1 MLLVKNIEVAYMKV
15 IQVLRGVSLEAHEG
29 KIVALLGANGAGKTT
44 TLKAIS
50 GMLKTEEGE
59 VTDGSIEFD
68 GKRIDGYGPEVIAA
82 MGISQA
88 MEGRRVLEHLSV
100 EENLLVGAYCRRDRS
115 GVKKDLELVF
125 DYFPKIKLLR
135 QRTSGYLSGGEQQ
148 MLVIGRALMARPR
161 LMLLDEPSLGLAPLI
176 IEDIYRI
183 IDRIRA
189 DQKMAILLVE
199 QNAMAALGIADEGYV
214 MENGRIVMGGPAD
227 KLRDNE
233 DVREFYLGL
242 SALGSRKS
250 YRDVKHYRRKKR
262 WLG

>member
-1 MLLVKNIEVAYMKV
+1 MLLVNNIEVAYIKV
-15 IQVLRGVSLEAHEG
+15 IQVLRGVFLEVHEG
-29 KIVALLGANGAGKTT
+29 KIAALLGANGAGKTT

-59 VTDGSIEFD
+59 VTDGSIEFE
-68 GKRIDGYGPEVIAA
+68 GKRIDGYGPERIAG

-100 EENLLVGAYCRRDRS
+100 EENLFIGAYCRKDRG
-115 GVKKDLELVF
+115 GVKKDLEVVF

-161 LMLLDEPSLGLAPLI
+161 LMLLDEPSLGLAPLTV
-176 IEDIYRI
+176 EDIYRNI
-183 IDRIRA
+183 NRIRA

-199 QNAMAALGIADEGYV
+199 QNARAALGIADEGYV

-242 SALGSRKS
+242 SSAGSRKS

>member
-1 MLLVKNIEVAYMKV
+1 MLSVKNIEVAYMKV
-15 IQVLRGVSLEAHEG
+15 IQVLRGVSLEVQKG
-29 KIVALLGANGAGKTT
+29 KLVSLLGANGAGKTT

-50 GMLKTEEGE
+50 GMLKTEEGN
-59 VTDGSIEFD
+59 VTEGRIEFE
-68 GKRIDGYGPEVIAA
+68 GKRIDGYGPETIAA

-100 EENLLVGAYCRRDRS
+100 EENLYVGAYCRKDRA

-135 QRTSGYLSGGEQQ
+135 QRTSGYLSGGEPQ
-148 MLVIGRALMARPR
+148 MLVIGRALRARPQ
-161 LMLLDEPSLGLAPLI
+161 LMLLDEPSLGLAPLVV
-176 IEDIYRI
+176 EDIFRI

-189 DQKMAILLVE
+189 ERKMAILLVE
-199 QNAMAALGIADEGYV
+199 QNARAALGIADEGYV

-233 DVREFYLGL
+233 DIREFYLGL

>member
-1 MLLVKNIEVAYMKV
+1 MLQAKNIEVAYMKV
-15 IQVLRGVSLEAHEG
+15 IQVLRGVSLEVHEG
-29 KIVALLGANGAGKTT
+29 KIAALLGANGAGKTT

-59 VTDGSIEFD
+59 VTGGSIEFD
-68 GKRIDGYGPEVIAA
+68 GKKIDGYGPEAIAA

-100 EENLLVGAYCRRDRS
+100 EENLLIGAYCRKDRA

-125 DYFPKIKLLR
+125 DYFPKIRLLR

-161 LMLLDEPSLGLAPLI
+161 LMLLDEPSLGLAPLMV
-176 IEDIYRI
+176 EDIFRI
-183 IDRIRA
+183 IDRIRV

-199 QNAMAALGIADEGYV
+199 QNARAALGIADEGYV
-214 MENGRIVMGGPAD
+214 LENGRIVIGGPAD

-233 DVREFYLGL
+233 DIREFYLGL
-242 SALGSRKS
+242 SAVGSRKS